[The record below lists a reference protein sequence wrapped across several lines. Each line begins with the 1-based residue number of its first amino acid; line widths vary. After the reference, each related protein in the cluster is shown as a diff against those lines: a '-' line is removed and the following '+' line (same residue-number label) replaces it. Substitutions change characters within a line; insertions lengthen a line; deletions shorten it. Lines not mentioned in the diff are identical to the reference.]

1 MPEILP
7 FNGILYNQ
15 TKVNIDDVVAPPY
28 DVISREHQQKL
39 YERHPHNVIRLILGR
54 EENRYASA
62 AQHFQEWIK
71 QSILVRDTKPA
82 IYIVCQTFTT
92 TTGQRVTRKGFI
104 ALCHLEE
111 FEKKVVLP
119 HEKTLAKPRE
129 DRFKLFKATNAN
141 FSQIFSLYSDS
152 EQQIDRL
159 MNGFAKAKPV
169 IDVMFEDVQ
178 NQMWRLQD
186 APAVKHIQDFL
197 SAKQVLI
204 ADGHHRYETAL
215 AYRDLMRSQNPKH
228 TGKELYNYVM
238 MFFTNIDDDS
248 LVIYPTHRIVHSL
261 KNFDARQLLQ
271 NLEQHFIIR
280 ELRDEDSL
288 LQGLTSSSVR
298 SFGLALENEQSYF
311 LLTLKPTSVLQEIII
326 DPIPVEVK
334 ELDVSLL
341 HNVILRDILGI
352 SSEAQEQKL
361 NIDYV
366 KSANEALQAV
376 RTKKA
381 QAAFLMNATKI
392 EEIRRV
398 AKAGYTMP
406 QKSTYFYPKLLSGLV
421 MNLLSE

>member
-7 FNGILYNQ
+7 FKGILYNQ

-28 DVISREHQQKL
+28 DVISSEHQQKL
-39 YERHPHNVIRLILGR
+39 YERNPYNVIRLILGR

-71 QSILVRDTKPA
+71 QSILVRDSKPA
-82 IYIVCQTFTT
+82 VYIVCQTFTT
-92 TTGQRVTRKGFI
+92 TTGQKVTRKGFI

-111 FEKKVVLP
+111 FEKKIVLP

-159 MNGFAKAKPV
+159 MNGFAKTKPV
-169 IDVMFEDVQ
+169 IDVTFEDVQ
-178 NQMWRLQD
+178 NQMWKLQD
-186 APAVKHIQDFL
+186 ASAVKHIQDFL
-197 SAKQVLI
+197 SGKQVLI

-228 TGKELYNYVM
+228 TGRELYNYVM

-248 LVIYPTHRIVHSL
+248 LVIYPTHRIVHSVE
-261 KNFDARQLLQ
+261 NFDSKQLLQ
-271 NLEQHFIIR
+271 DLQQHFIIR
-280 ELRDEDSL
+280 EFREEDSL
-288 LQGLTSSSVR
+288 MQGLTSSSVR
-298 SFGLALENEQSYF
+298 SFGLALESEQSYF
-311 LLTLKPTSVLQEIII
+311 LLSLKPTSVLQKIIK
-326 DPIPVEVK
+326 DSIPAEVK

-341 HNVILRDILGI
+341 HNVIVRDILGI
-352 SSEAQEQKL
+352 SSQAQEQKL
-361 NIDYV
+361 NIEYV

-392 EEIRRV
+392 EEIRAV
-398 AKAGYTMP
+398 AKAGHTMP

-421 MNLLSE
+421 MNLLSK